1 MDGSKQDAKEGAAKG
16 KRMSAF
22 AESAYAHATHESTPP
37 HNSLMSNLTNRI
49 RGRVRPHEQDNV
61 VMQDAN
67 QTYNNLMYY
76 PADNAS
82 MEGLNS
88 HRISNNIIHAD
99 FQPLAGA
106 SIILITE
113 TSHQDKVG
121 TPRVLKIMEER
132 ENIGYTIK
140 EMGAR
145 WVPNLDSNVET
156 ITHAI
161 WIGADN
167 VPGSKDDTIW
177 KRIASD
183 ALNKLSICQS
193 MDIREF
199 LFLHSIIVQCLN
211 RQLTWQLHFYLS
223 SKLL

>member
-1 MDGSKQDAKEGAAKG
+1 
-16 KRMSAF
+16 
-22 AESAYAHATHESTPP
+22 
-37 HNSLMSNLTNRI
+37 
-49 RGRVRPHEQDNV
+49 
-61 VMQDAN
+61 
-67 QTYNNLMYY
+67 MYY
-76 PADNAS
+76 PADAS
-82 MEGLNS
+82 TEGLSS

-121 TPRVLKIMEER
+121 TPRILKIMEER
-132 ENIGYTIK
+132 ENIGYTIE

-145 WVPNLDSNVET
+145 WIPTLDSNVET

-167 VPGSKDDTIW
+167 VPGSNDDTIW

-199 LFLHSIIVQCLN
+199 LFVA
-211 RQLTWQLHFYLS
+211 FYYCS
-223 SKLL
+223 VSQPSTHISFSFETSFESCCELLLARGHTQVESGSTLE